1 MNAEEFKQQYYPFHS
16 KLYRVAYAILNNAED
31 AEDILQDAYCKLW
44 IRRDE
49 LAGIQR
55 PEAFCVT
62 LIKNLCMDFLK
73 SPGNQMSCDLTETIF
88 IEAETRPDE
97 EFESKEKLRQIER
110 LIDKLPE
117 KQRLVIQMRAYGDC
131 SLEEIEAA
139 TGESAANVRVLL
151 SRARKTL
158 RDMLPKY
165 QTDKTKKNGYR
176 TVIEEIL

>member
-16 KLYRVAYAILNNAED
+16 KLYRVAYAFLNNAED
-31 AEDILQDAYCKLW
+31 AEDILQDTYCKLW
-44 IRRDE
+44 IKRDE
-49 LAGIQR
+49 LAGVRQ

-73 SPGNQMSCDLTETIF
+73 SPKNQINADLTENIF
-88 IEAETRPDE
+88 IESDTRPDE
-97 EFESKEKLRQIER
+97 ELESKEKVRQIER
-110 LIDKLPE
+110 LIDRLPE
-117 KQRLVIQMRAYGDC
+117 KQRIVMQMRGCGDC

-151 SRARKTL
+151 SRGRTTIKE
-158 RDMLPKY
+158 MLTKY
-165 QTDKTKKNGYR
+165 QTDNRRKNGYR